1 MPCFLPLDERTTGNT
16 TGNTTSNPSNTT
28 RNVYQNWQLSQTNT
42 RVPGLT
48 NPVSNRKAFFFAKGF
63 VQTGLGDRVATF
75 FVKTMGKSTLGL
87 AYGLSISEA
96 LLAPAMP
103 STTARAGGVYLPI
116 IKSLAK
122 NAGSEPG
129 PTANKLGAFL
139 IQNQLQCSGHSSA
152 MCMTAAAQNLL
163 SLKLAASLG
172 IIIASP
178 WLTWFKAACVPA
190 IVGLAVTPLLVF
202 KLMPPEIQDTPNAPI
217 EAAAKLT
224 AMGPLSQ
231 DETMV
236 CVTMGITVI
245 LWIFGDAIGMSSV
258 TAAMLGMSLQ
268 LFTGVIT
275 WADCLN
281 EKGAWDTLVWFA
293 VLIGMSAQLNNMGFI
308 GFLSDSVA
316 GALGKTA
323 MGWQQ
328 TFVLLH
334 ACYFAVHY
342 LFASQTAQVAA
353 LSTAFMAM
361 MIASGKYFPITT
373 FRLPDCPYTTDISFI
388 SIRRAADVSRPD
400 DGVSHQPVRR
410 HNALRL
416 GYVFFFFCDLTVCLC
431 TNHTNYPATPNRTH
445 DLYDTSIDTNHLTL
459 LPNFTSDCFPTGPEN
474 T

>member
-1 MPCFLPLDERTTGNT
+1 MPCFLPLDERTTDNT

-258 TAAMLGMSLQ
+258 TAAI
-268 LFTGVIT
+268 V
-275 WADCLN
+275 
-281 EKGAWDTLVWFA
+281 
-293 VLIGMSAQLNNMGFI
+293 
-308 GFLSDSVA
+308 
-316 GALGKTA
+316 
-323 MGWQQ
+323 
-328 TFVLLH
+328 
-334 ACYFAVHY
+334 
-342 LFASQTAQVAA
+342 
-353 LSTAFMAM
+353 
-361 MIASGKYFPITT
+361 
-373 FRLPDCPYTTDISFI
+373 RRR
-388 SIRRAADVSRPD
+388 RRAGWHRGIVSKK
-400 DGVSHQPVRR
+400 
-410 HNALRL
+410 
-416 GYVFFFFCDLTVCLC
+416 
-431 TNHTNYPATPNRTH
+431 
-445 DLYDTSIDTNHLTL
+445 
-459 LPNFTSDCFPTGPEN
+459 EE
-474 T
+474 